1 MWENVDMG
9 KLTAL
14 GIKKKSA
21 GRYGDG
27 DGLYLIVGNAD
38 SRSWVCR
45 VQKDGKRRDIGLGS
59 AKKVSLQD
67 ARQLAGAI
75 RAQVAAGIDPIAERV
90 KSKGIPSFRVAAGLV
105 YEEQRHGWKNQ
116 KHNAQW
122 LSSLEAYAF
131 PHIGDMPV
139 SQIEIPAVRD
149 MLLPIWTKK
158 HETARRVQ
166 QRVNTIVNW
175 AVAKGYRE
183 HGLALEALAK
193 GLPSNVVKVKHHKAM
208 GRDEAPTFYAHL
220 AGKNST
226 GALALRFIILT
237 AARTGEA
244 LGATWAEIDM
254 EAAVWTVPAE
264 RMKAKNEHRVP
275 LTLEALAILKEA
287 KARQI
292 GGSDYVFQG
301 TRKGRPLSDMT
312 LTKLMRDA
320 GRDETVHGFRSTFR
334 NWIAETTEYPN
345 EVAELAL
352 AHTIKNKAE
361 AAYRRE
367 DMLDRR
373 RPMMKQWADFVIKC

>member
-1 MWENVDMG
+1 MG

-131 PHIGDMPV
+131 PHIGDLPV

-183 HGLALEALAK
+183 HGLALQALAK
-193 GLPSNVVKVKHHKAM
+193 GLPSNAGGVKPHKAI
-208 GRDEAPTFYAHL
+208 GRNEAPAFYVYL

-254 EAAVWTVPAE
+254 EAAVWTIPAE
-264 RMKAKNEHRVP
+264 RMKAKRQHRVP
-275 LTLEALAILKEA
+275 LSLAALAILKEA
-287 KARQI
+287 KAQQI
-292 GGSDYVFQG
+292 GGSNYIFQG
-301 TRKGRPLSDMT
+301 AKKGRPLSNMA

-320 GRDETVHGFRSTFR
+320 DRDETVHGFRSTFR
-334 NWIAETTEYPN
+334 NWVAETTEYPN

-373 RPMMKQWADFVIKC
+373 RPMMEQWADFVIKC